1 VKSSVRRVIEPH
13 EHDWG
18 IELGGFGRP
27 FGLGVDGH
35 GRLHVTDMD
44 LHCVVRVDPNLKVHD
59 VIAPGTWNGP
69 HSIDFAADGRAFVT
83 CYYTPGIY
91 VIGEER
97 PLALGT
103 TLTGP
108 ASAFF
113 DGSGR
118 LLVSEYSQNAVLA
131 LDADGRLAFT
141 FGGRFDRPHM
151 ARALGDG
158 SVIVADT
165 WNNRL
170 QRFKSDGDV
179 IEESVASVARPVAV
193 DPHPQRGWL
202 VTAWGDNCVLRFE
215 EGGRYAGRLDAPAL
229 EKPYDARWLSG
240 DRVAVADSHHA
251 RVLVLRSPRFL

>member
-1 VKSSVRRVIEPH
+1 VIGRRDH
-13 EHDWG
+13 AWG
-18 IELGGFGRP
+18 IELTGFGRP
-27 FGLGVDGH
+27 FGLGVDSSE
-35 GRLHVTDMD
+35 RLHVTDMD
-44 LHCVVRVDPNLKVHD
+44 RHCLVRFDADMKSHE
-59 VIAPGTWNGP
+59 VIAPGNWNGP
-69 HSIDFAADGRAFVT
+69 HSVDFAADGRAFVT

-97 PLALGT
+97 PLAPGT
-103 TLTGP
+103 ALTGP
-108 ASAFF
+108 ASGFF

-131 LDADGRLAFT
+131 LEADGRLAFR
-141 FGGRFDRPHM
+141 FGGRLDRPHM

-170 QRFKSDGDV
+170 QQFTSTGDV
-179 IEESVASVARPVAV
+179 IAESVASVARPVAV

-202 VTAWGDNCVLRFE
+202 VTAWGDNSVLRFE

-251 RVLVLRSPRFL
+251 RVLVLQSPRFL